1 MILFGFGMIANILEV
16 VAASLN
22 DFGKEKHGGVQKK
35 RGGVCHYKNYKNEY
49 YTQICR
55 WCAYL
60 YLEWQIYQ

>member
-35 RGGVCHYKNYKNEY
+35 RGGVCHYKNYKNE
-49 YTQICR
+49 
-55 WCAYL
+55 
-60 YLEWQIYQ
+60 